1 MGRATK
7 AELELENAEYR
18 AKLEEVYDS
27 IGEALGLDANSV
39 DDEDEEEDDE
49 TD

>member
-27 IGEALGLDANSV
+27 IGEVLGLDANSV
-39 DDEDEEEDDE
+39 DDEEDEDEE